1 MSNRQARREQ
11 SRTTQKSRQQ
21 RPPVRTSSR
30 GPGGKP
36 PSGGGSPD
44 WLSRPFLLGLAAVII
59 VLGVIAAIVMTS
71 GGNDSS
77 TVKQI
82 EAMNENLPVELA
94 KGTALGKDDAPLKL
108 TEYED
113 FQCPFCLKYTA
124 SQEGV
129 LIEEYVKTGKLQII
143 YNHLPLLGVESA
155 NAALASQCAADQDK
169 FWQYHDELFLI
180 QAKAGQIENEKKN
193 VGRFSD
199 AKLKDL
205 ASQLGLDRTKFDTCY
220 DGKEHLDLV
229 NNQQRTA
236 SSFGITGTPGFLI
249 NGSPLGS
256 GAPATVDDWR
266 KVLDQL
272 YTQVTASPTA
282 AASTT
287 PAAAATPKPTTSP
300 AAATTPAATATK
312 AP

>member
-11 SRTTQKSRQQ
+11 SRTSQKSRQT
-21 RPPVRTSSR
+21 RPPIRSSSR

-36 PSGGGSPD
+36 PSGGSPD

-59 VLGVIAAIVMTS
+59 VLGVLAAIVMNS
-71 GGNDSS
+71 GGGASS
-77 TVKQI
+77 AVKNLELMQQ
-82 EAMNENLPVELA
+82 NLPTELA
-94 KGTALGKDDAPLKL
+94 KGTSLGSDTAPLTL

-124 SQEGV
+124 TQEGA

-155 NAALASQCAADQDK
+155 NAALAAECAADQDK
-169 FWQYHDELFLI
+169 FWQFHDALFLA
-180 QAKAGQIENEKKN
+180 QAKAGQLETEKKN

-199 AKLKDL
+199 SKLKDL
-205 ASQLGLDRTKFDTCY
+205 ASELGLDRTKFDTCY

-229 NNQQRTA
+229 NNHQRTA

-266 KVLDQL
+266 KLLDQA

-287 PAAAATPKPTTSP
+287 PKPATSP
-300 AAATTPAATATK
+300 TAATTPAATATK

>member
-11 SRTTQKSRQQ
+11 SRTTAKSRQQ
-21 RPPVRTSSR
+21 RSPIRSSSR

-36 PSGGGSPD
+36 PSGGSPD

-59 VLGVIAAIVMTS
+59 ALGVLAAIVVTAGGGAS
-71 GGNDSS
+71 GA
-77 TVKQI
+77 VKQL
-82 EAMNENLPVELA
+82 EDMNNNLPLDMA
-94 KGTALGKDDAPLKL
+94 KGASLGRDDAPLKL

-124 SQEGV
+124 LQEGA

-143 YNHLPLLGVESA
+143 YNHLPLLGVESFS
-155 NAALASQCAADQDK
+155 AALASQCAADQNK

-180 QAKAGQIENEKKN
+180 QARAGQMEDEKKN

-199 AKLKDL
+199 AKLKDV
-205 ASQLGLDRTKFDTCY
+205 ASQLGLDRAKFDSCY
-220 DGKEHLDLV
+220 DGKDHLDLI

-236 SSFGITGTPGFLI
+236 KSFGITGTPGFLL

-256 GAPATVDDWR
+256 GAPSTVDDWR
-266 KVLDQL
+266 KVLDQA
-272 YTQVTASPTA
+272 YTQVTSSPTPSTSPTA
-282 AASTT
+282 GATR
-287 PAAAATPKPTTSP
+287 PAGTA
-300 AAATTPAATATK
+300 PAATATPTK

>member
-21 RPPVRTSSR
+21 RSPIRGSSR

-36 PSGGGSPD
+36 PSGGSPD

-59 VLGVIAAIVMTS
+59 VLGVIAAIVMTA
-71 GGNDSS
+71 GGDDN
-77 TVKQI
+77 TAVQQL
-82 EAMNENLPVELA
+82 EEMNQKLPVDMA
-94 KGTALGKDDAPLKL
+94 NGATLGRDDAPLKL

-124 SQEGV
+124 TQEGA

-143 YNHLPLLGVESA
+143 YNHLPLIGVESA
-155 NAALASQCAADQDK
+155 NAALASQCAADQNK
-169 FWQYHDELFLI
+169 FWQFHDELFLI
-180 QAKAGQIENEKKN
+180 QARAGQIEVEKKN

-199 AKLKDL
+199 AKLKDV
-205 ASQLGLDRTKFDTCY
+205 ASQLGLDRTKFDACY

-229 NNQQRTA
+229 NEQQRTA
-236 SSFGITGTPGFLI
+236 KSFGITGTPGFLLD
-249 NGSPLGS
+249 GSPLGS
-256 GAPATVDDWR
+256 GAPASVDDWR
-266 KVLDQL
+266 KVLDQA
-272 YTQVTASPTA
+272 YTQATSSPTASPAGTR
-282 AASTT
+282 T
-287 PAAAATPKPTTSP
+287 PAATTSP
-300 AAATTPAATATK
+300 APTAATAPAATATPTK

>member
-21 RPPVRTSSR
+21 RAPIRSSSR

-36 PSGGGSPD
+36 PSGGSPD
-44 WLSRPFLLGLAAVII
+44 WLSRPFLLGLAAIII
-59 VLGVIAAIVMTS
+59 VLGVFAMIVTAR
-71 GGNDSS
+71 GGGGSDA
-77 TVKQI
+77 VQAL
-82 EAMNENLPVELA
+82 EAMAQNLPVEMT
-94 KGTALGKDDAPLKL
+94 KGTSLGSDDAPLKL

-113 FQCPFCLKYTA
+113 FQCPFCLKYT
-124 SQEGV
+124 SGQEGA
-129 LIEEYVKTGKLQII
+129 LIEEYVKAGKLQII

-155 NAALASQCAADQDK
+155 SAAMASQCAADQNK
-169 FWQYHDELFLI
+169 FWQFHDELFLI
-180 QAKAGQIENEKKN
+180 QAKAGQLETEKKN

-199 AKLKDL
+199 AKLKDV

-220 DGKEHLDLV
+220 DGREHLDLV

-236 SSFGITGTPGFLI
+236 GSFGGTGTPFFLI

-266 KVLDQL
+266 KLLDQN
-272 YTQVTASPTA
+272 YTLVTASPTA
-282 AASTT
+282 A
-287 PAAAATPKPTTSP
+287 PAATTAAT
-300 AAATTPAATATK
+300 ATPAATATK